1 MKRRFAAALIIILA
15 ATTAP
20 AKQIGQWTAYLS
32 YRNITD
38 IEPAGKTVFVLSSE
52 DLFSYNTADNSITEY
67 NKGNSLSDTGIKHI
81 AWNADCRRLVIV
93 YANGNIDLLDTNMNS
108 ANLPAYYKKN
118 MMEDKTVNN
127 ITMSGNNAYLSTN
140 FGILKINVKDEYISE
155 TYNLGMAISSTAIV
169 GEYIYASSTKSN
181 IMLRAKLKDNLVDKA
196 NWQQFYTKATEDI
209 FNRGGRLIGVTPTEI
224 IEFNVENG
232 EMAATTLKNCAD
244 NNIKSCNING
254 GQLALCAENEAYLI
268 ADNANITTLSTE
280 GTTILAYDNTKQCY
294 WGNQQQYMLQ
304 TLTLNDN
311 NSLTGNEESISANGP
326 AYNYF
331 FFLTVNNNKLYSTGG
346 GFMGYDWLSSSVN
359 REPCVQVLDENED
372 WTLFEDDMKKVTKL
386 EYTDPSALAVDPR
399 DPAHV
404 MVASAKTGVYEF
416 QDGKFVK
423 LWNNKN
429 SMLQTSIAYNS
440 NYVVC
445 CGITYDNEGN
455 LWMTNGYL
463 TSTPNKRILVE
474 YTKDGEWVDHSDS
487 FAEIGTAEYPLLR
500 NLKSAFF
507 DSRGLLW
514 FVNDHFS
521 CPALFCYNKQTN
533 KLTAWKTFINQDGAE
548 FSIGD
553 GVHCVTE
560 DKEGNIWVGTSLG
573 TVMLTADE
581 IMRGGSTFTQ
591 VKVPRNDGSNL
602 ADYLLSG
609 TDISGI
615 YVDDANR
622 KWFATYKQG
631 VYVISDDNIEEVYH
645 FTTKNSEL
653 VSDVVESI
661 AMNKET
667 GEIFFGTDH
676 GLCSY
681 MTDAMKSYDEMES
694 DNVYAFPNP
703 VRPDYTGLITITGL
717 TMNADIKIVTSS
729 GQLVAQGRS
738 TGGAFTWDGCDLDGK
753 RVATGVYMV
762 MTATSEGKKGVV
774 CKIAVVN

>member
-1 MKRRFAAALIIILA
+1 
-15 ATTAP
+15 
-20 AKQIGQWTAYLS
+20 
-32 YRNITD
+32 
-38 IEPAGKTVFVLSSE
+38 
-52 DLFSYNTADNSITEY
+52 
-67 NKGNSLSDTGIKHI
+67 
-81 AWNADCRRLVIV
+81 
-93 YANGNIDLLDTNMNS
+93 
-108 ANLPAYYKKN
+108 
-118 MMEDKTVNN
+118 
-127 ITMSGNNAYLSTN
+127 
-140 FGILKINVKDEYISE
+140 
-155 TYNLGMAISSTAIV
+155 
-169 GEYIYASSTKSN
+169 
-181 IMLRAKLKDNLVDKA
+181 
-196 NWQQFYTKATEDI
+196 
-209 FNRGGRLIGVTPTEI
+209 
-224 IEFNVENG
+224 
-232 EMAATTLKNCAD
+232 
-244 NNIKSCNING
+244 
-254 GQLALCAENEAYLI
+254 
-268 ADNANITTLSTE
+268 
-280 GTTILAYDNTKQCY
+280 
-294 WGNQQQYMLQ
+294 
-304 TLTLNDN
+304 
-311 NSLTGNEESISANGP
+311 
-326 AYNYF
+326 
-331 FFLTVNNNKLYSTGG
+331 
-346 GFMGYDWLSSSVN
+346 
-359 REPCVQVLDENED
+359 
-372 WTLFEDDMKKVTKL
+372 MKKVTKL

-474 YTKDGEWVDHSDS
+474 YTKDGEWVDHSES

-533 KLTAWKTFINQDGAE
+533 KLTAWKTFINQDGTE

-738 TGGAFTWDGCDLDGK
+738 TGGAFTWDGCDLDGQ